1 MTERREGFWDRALSQ
16 LSGAWQEIA
25 DATLVRVA
33 RGVRPH
39 LPDDDRDR
47 LRERVRECIDARGG
61 EALARARAAH
71 LGHTYLDLDTDGRRR
86 FLAMLAVDFDIDVDE
101 VAREARAFLEASDSE
116 ARRALATSLRDATES
131 PRMSLFT
138 QFNGLPD
145 GLKFLVDM
153 RADALAGR
161 REEPVLIRV
170 ADDLRR
176 LLSAWFDVGF
186 LELRSLSWDSPAS
199 LLEKLIAYEAVHQIT
214 SWDDLKNRLET
225 DRRLFAFFHP
235 NMPDEPLIFV
245 EVALVESMAD
255 SVQRLLDP
263 DAPLVPAR
271 EADAAIFYS
280 ISNTQAGLAGVS
292 LGDFLIK
299 RVVDEL
305 SRELPGLKTFATLSP
320 LPGFTRW
327 LDRFLASD
335 EPMSL
340 APAGMGDD
348 DARENLKAALKG
360 KKPDALKPWR
370 QQLVALAARYLLD
383 EKRGDRPIDPVA
395 RFHLSNG
402 ARVERLNWLGDL
414 STKGLGESAGLM
426 VNYLY
431 RLDDIARNHEQFVT
445 SGKIAASSEVRTLA
459 KSVKAPS

>member
-71 LGHTYLDLDTDGRRR
+71 LGHTYLDLDPEGRRR

-271 EADAAIFYS
+271 EADAADLLLDLQYTGRSCRCQSGRFS
-280 ISNTQAGLAGVS
+280 DQAGCGRALARTAWPQD
-292 LGDFLIK
+292 LRD
-299 RVVDEL
+299 
-305 SRELPGLKTFATLSP
+305 TFA
-320 LPGFTRW
+320 
-327 LDRFLASD
+327 
-335 EPMSL
+335 
-340 APAGMGDD
+340 
-348 DARENLKAALKG
+348 
-360 KKPDALKPWR
+360 
-370 QQLVALAARYLLD
+370 
-383 EKRGDRPIDPVA
+383 
-395 RFHLSNG
+395 
-402 ARVERLNWLGDL
+402 
-414 STKGLGESAGLM
+414 
-426 VNYLY
+426 
-431 RLDDIARNHEQFVT
+431 IART
-445 SGKIAASSEVRTLA
+445 YAMAGSLSCIG
-459 KSVKAPS
+459 